1 VQRLSFGIVLLVLAF
16 TPAAFGEA
24 PWTMVA
30 CAPGYPGNSEQAQP
44 SMDTFAQGVALASGW
59 RDGRLNAVYHEKLE
73 PGLARLG
80 ERDAALALVPLPFY
94 LAYRKQ
100 LELHPVLR
108 VSQTD
113 TDSEQWSLVARRGSL
128 AGPASLAGW
137 QLYGMPGYVPEFVR
151 HVALS
156 EWGELPDG
164 VDVLFTARILS
175 KLRTAAQPQTQVAVL
190 LDSSQAAALDSL
202 PFAGDLE
209 VVASSQPMIGALLC
223 RVGARISE
231 ADTATLAAA
240 LLQLHESESGRELLA
255 QVRVREFQPLDRE
268 ALAGIEVVFDN

>member
-1 VQRLSFGIVLLVLAF
+1 VQRLCFGIVLLALAF

-44 SMDTFAQGVALASGW
+44 SMDAFAQGVALASGW
-59 RDGRLNAVYHEKLE
+59 TAGRLNAVYHEKLE

-80 ERDAALALVPLPFY
+80 ESDAVLALVPLPFY

-100 LELHPVLR
+100 LELDPVLR
-108 VSQTD
+108 VSQTEA
-113 TDSEQWSLVARRGSL
+113 DSEQWSLIARRGSL
-128 AGPASLAGW
+128 AGPGSLADW
-137 QLYGMPGYVPEFVR
+137 QLYGMAGYVPEFVR

-156 EWGELPDG
+156 EWGELPDA
-164 VDVLFTARILS
+164 VDIRFTARILS
-175 KLRTAAQPQTQVAVL
+175 KLRTAAQPEQQVAVL
-190 LDSSQAAALDSL
+190 LDSSQTAALDSL

-209 VVASSQPMIGALLC
+209 VVASSEPMIGALLC
-223 RVGARISE
+223 RIGDRISE

-240 LLQLHESESGRELLA
+240 LLQLHRSESGRELLA